1 LTRSRQNCISTL
13 NLNSPETKATQ
24 ASAPPRG
31 NTSALLLG
39 ALGVVYGDIGTS
51 PLYALKECFSPE
63 NPHAMFPSPANVLGV
78 LSLIVWS
85 LVIIVSVKYLTFV
98 MRAHNRGEGGILAL
112 LSLAV
117 PERQARGSKRIR
129 NGLIAIG
136 LFGAAL
142 LYGDGIITPSIT
154 VLGAMEG
161 LKVATPLFT
170 HFVIPLTIVVLIVM
184 FLFQRFGT
192 GFVGSIFGPV
202 MFLWFASIALLG
214 TKEIINH
221 SAVLAAVNPIHGFR
235 FLLANEW
242 EGFVVLGSVFLAVT
256 GAEALYADMGHF
268 GRRPIQRA
276 WFSMVFPALLLNY
289 FGQGALLL
297 NDRTAV
303 VNPFYR
309 LAPSWAVL
317 PMVVLATLAAVIA
330 SQALISGA
338 FSLTMQAIQ
347 LGFCPRLEIDHT
359 SSAERGQIYVP
370 YVNWVLMFAC
380 IGLVLGFRSSSNL
393 AAAYGI
399 AVSLTMI
406 ITTILLYVVT
416 RQLWGWNVWLAGLVC
431 GTFLLVELAF
441 FSANALKILHGGWF
455 PLVAGVVIYALMS
468 TWQRGRQLLAEKL
481 RAGSLPLH
489 LFLADVQQNPP
500 LRVRGTAVF
509 LFSNAEGTP
518 LALLHNLKHN
528 MILHERVVILTIV
541 TDEIPH
547 VDAAQRVTIESLG
560 HNFYRV
566 IGHFG
571 FMEDPD
577 VPQLLR
583 ACQKHRLEFEE
594 ERTTFF
600 LSRETLIA
608 TPNPGMALWRE
619 KLFAFMARNAQRP
632 TAFFRLPANR
642 VVELG
647 MQVEI

>member
-1 LTRSRQNCISTL
+1 VR
-13 NLNSPETKATQ
+13 KATDLQ
-24 ASAPPRG
+24 PAARSKSP
-31 NTSALLLG
+31 ALVLG
-39 ALGVVYGDIGTS
+39 ALGIVYGDIGTS

-63 NPHAMFPSPANVLGV
+63 NPHAMPASPANILGV

-85 LVIIVSVKYLTFV
+85 LVLLVTIKYLTFV
-98 MRAHNRGEGGILAL
+98 LRADNRGEGGILAL

-117 PERQARGSKRIR
+117 PERRARGTRRLR
-129 NGLIAIG
+129 NGLIAMGI
-136 LFGAAL
+136 FGAAL

-154 VLGAMEG
+154 VLSAIEG
-161 LKVATPLFT
+161 LKVATPLFERS
-170 HFVIPLTIVVLIVM
+170 VLPLTVLVLVAM
-184 FLFQRFGT
+184 FSFQRFGT
-192 GFVGSIFGPV
+192 GIVGSIFGPV
-202 MFLWFASIALLG
+202 MVIWFASLALMGILG
-214 TKEIINH
+214 VVREP
-221 SAVLAAVNPIHGFR
+221 SVLAALNPIHGFQ
-235 FLLANEW
+235 FLIENGWA
-242 EGFVVLGSVFLAVT
+242 GFVVLGSVFLAVT

-268 GRRPIQRA
+268 GRKPIQRA
-276 WFSMVFPALLLNY
+276 WFSIVFPGLLLNY

-297 NDRTAV
+297 NNPAAA

-317 PMVVLATLAAVIA
+317 PLVAIAAMAAVIA

-359 SSAERGQIYVP
+359 SPEERGQIYVP
-370 YVNWVLMFAC
+370 YVNWTLMLAC
-380 IGLVLGFRSSSNL
+380 IWLVAEFKNSSNL
-393 AAAYGI
+393 AAAYGT

-406 ITTILLYVVT
+406 ITTVLFYVVART
-416 RQLWGWNVWLAGLVC
+416 IWKWNFWLATALC
-431 GTFLLVELAF
+431 GAFLLVELAF
-441 FSANALKILHGGWF
+441 FTANALKILHGGWF
-455 PLVAGVVIYALMS
+455 PLVVGIVIFTLMS
-468 TWQRGRQLLAEKL
+468 TWKRGRQMLAHKL
-481 RAGSLPLH
+481 RVTSLPLNS
-489 LFLADVQQNPP
+489 FLADVQQHPP
-500 LRVRGTAVF
+500 MRVRGTAVF

-518 LALLHNLKHN
+518 MALLHNLKHN

-547 VDAAQRVTIESLG
+547 VESPQRVTVEGLG
-560 HNFYRV
+560 NNFYRV
-566 IGHFG
+566 IGHYG

-583 ACQKHRLEFEE
+583 ACEKHDLKFEE

-600 LSRETLIA
+600 LSRETLVA
-608 TPNPGMALWRE
+608 TKKPGMALWRE